1 LETTFGTKQNL
12 EQIIGEQLSVQ
23 GNFKTGQI
31 KHQLFTGVDMENSF
45 TSIHFTFTPATYGS
59 GNLFDFEN
67 FDQGGAIPNGTNTR
81 IVKTDTNRFGIYA
94 QDLIS
99 LTEKSKFLAG
109 IRWSWQEAQVE
120 TTDLVKKTSTEDKNE
135 KTSPS
140 LKTWVGLSTYKGFVC
155 IC

>member
-1 LETTFGTKQNL
+1 MKELLKVPNECNQLQMVIGNDLWTKQNL

-67 FDQGGAIPNGTNTR
+67 FDQEQYQMEQI
-81 IVKTDTNRFGIYA
+81 
-94 QDLIS
+94 LE
-99 LTEKSKFLAG
+99 L
-109 IRWSWQEAQVE
+109 
-120 TTDLVKKTSTEDKNE
+120 
-135 KTSPS
+135 
-140 LKTWVGLSTYKGFVC
+140 
-155 IC
+155 

>member
-1 LETTFGTKQNL
+1 MEKPIKLLFLVWLHNFNKDWKLNFNTLFKTMKELLKVPNECNQLQMVIGNDLWTKQNL

-67 FDQGGAIPNGTNTR
+67 FDQSNT
-81 IVKTDTNRFGIYA
+81 KWNKY
-94 QDLIS
+94 
-99 LTEKSKFLAG
+99 
-109 IRWSWQEAQVE
+109 
-120 TTDLVKKTSTEDKNE
+120 
-135 KTSPS
+135 
-140 LKTWVGLSTYKGFVC
+140 
-155 IC
+155 